1 METLGGADVLMLQLE
16 TPAEVSLAAAQHARS
31 IGVRV
36 VWDPAPAVGM
46 PDGAYESLDVL
57 APNQGEAASLTG
69 IDVTDVDSAGEAA
82 DTLLA
87 RGVPTV
93 VVKLGEQGVYYA
105 GRSEQ
110 GHVPA
115 FRLKAVDTIAAGDA
129 FGAALAVALSEGR
142 GLGDAVRFG
151 AAAGALAVTKRC
163 RPAPRWRRFW
173 TGWADNDGG
182 RPGSEG
188 GDPGP
193 LYRGA
198 DGCQQGLHG
207 GLQGLSFRVDH
218 QVVLP
223 DVQRVRLK
231 EPLRYRHPL
240 SPLPARPGYIPRDQ
254 HVEGRCEEVSK
265 VAVQHDVALQRRFG
279 DHASQGGEIALS
291 GEVIVLSG
299 GPDLRSDDFRPVEGV
314 LDVGVPFERSYDVA
328 KDLSP
333 G

>member
-1 METLGGADVLMLQLE
+1 MLQLE

-151 AAAGALAVTKRC
+151 AAAGALAVTKLGAQEAMPSR
-163 RPAPRWRRFW
+163 
-173 TGWADNDGG
+173 
-182 RPGSEG
+182 SEVEAFL
-188 GDPGP
+188 D
-193 LYRGA
+193 
-198 DGCQQGLHG
+198 
-207 GLQGLSFRVDH
+207 RV
-218 QVVLP
+218 
-223 DVQRVRLK
+223 
-231 EPLRYRHPL
+231 
-240 SPLPARPGYIPRDQ
+240 G
-254 HVEGRCEEVSK
+254 
-265 VAVQHDVALQRRFG
+265 
-279 DHASQGGEIALS
+279 
-291 GEVIVLSG
+291 
-299 GPDLRSDDFRPVEGV
+299 
-314 LDVGVPFERSYDVA
+314 
-328 KDLSP
+328 
-333 G
+333 